1 MQLAEFYGD
10 TGSQVRRKRNKQ
22 TVGVVGST
30 SKVHFPTFRSRWS
43 VDKKIEKLYLV
54 GSSLVRKM
62 GISGSPGEHFFFFFL
77 VWGCKAEVL
86 QILVVEVVVL
96 FRGLHI
102 CILTLYA
109 PMQVCSGSGFV
120 LVFVPSSLASIV
132 T

>member
-22 TVGVVGST
+22 TVCVVGNMSN
-30 SKVHFPTFRSRWS
+30 VRFPALRSRWS
-43 VDKKIEKLYLV
+43 IEKKIEKLYLV

-62 GISGSPGEHFFFFFL
+62 GISGSPGEQIFFFL
-77 VWGCKAEVL
+77 VWDCKTGVL

-96 FRGLHI
+96 FRGLLI

-109 PMQVCSGSGFV
+109 PVQMCSGPGFD
-120 LVFVPSSLASIV
+120 LVFVPSSLAAIV
-132 T
+132 A